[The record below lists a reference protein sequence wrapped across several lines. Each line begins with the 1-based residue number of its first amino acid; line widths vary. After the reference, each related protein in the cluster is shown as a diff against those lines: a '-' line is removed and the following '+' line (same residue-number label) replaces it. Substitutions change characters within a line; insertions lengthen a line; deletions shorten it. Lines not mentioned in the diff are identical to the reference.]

1 MRKIRLLESAKKMAY
16 LLELYEKGPMKK
28 TDVYIAVNDKSNNSA
43 KLDELE
49 KEGLISMSR
58 DPFDNNKTTV
68 SLTDLGRDVA
78 RKLKDIEGLMS
89 GELLPGDDTT
99 DYGASPDEGGKVR

>member
-1 MRKIRLLESAKKMAY
+1 MRKIRQLESAKKMAI
-16 LLELYEKGPMKK
+16 LLALHENGPMKK

-49 KEGLISMSR
+49 NEGLIVMSR

-68 SLTDLGRDVA
+68 TLTLEGRAVA
-78 RKLKDIEGLMS
+78 RKLLEIEGVLS
-89 GELLPGDDTT
+89 GELAASGAEM
-99 DYGASPDEGGKVR
+99 DYEPSSEQRDSVS